1 MFFVEFFSAFLN
13 PQTWINGL
21 LLGGIYALLGVGM
34 TMIFGIVKLT
44 NLAHGEFVILGAYGA
59 TMLARWIG
67 VDPILTLVI
76 TVPLMFII
84 GVVLQSVLINRV
96 MQRGSEPALLV
107 TFGLSII
114 LQNVMLLLFTA
125 DAQRANVPYNIKN
138 IQLGGGYTVSVLT
151 LILFVICLVTIGAL
165 TLFLRKT
172 YMGRAIRATSDD
184 TAAAS
189 LMGVSVKKTYAIAL
203 GIAMATAAVAGL
215 AVGMQWTYYP
225 SSGGNYLLIAF
236 GVVVIG
242 GMGSIPGTLVA
253 GLIFGLAQVAGGANY
268 GILVSYILLIIML
281 AVRPQGLFSK

>member
-1 MFFVEFFSAFLN
+1 MQVI
-13 PQTWINGL
+13 INGI

-44 NLAHGEFVILGAYGA
+44 NLAHGEFIIIGAYGS
-59 TMLARWIG
+59 TLLASALHIDPLITLIVTIPCMFLLG
-67 VDPILTLVI
+67 VL
-76 TVPLMFII
+76 
-84 GVVLQSVLINRV
+84 LQTTLINRV
-96 MQRGSEPALLV
+96 MLRGSEPALLV

-114 LQNVMLLLFTA
+114 LQDAMLLLFTA
-125 DAQRANVPYNIKN
+125 DAQHATTSYGTKTISLGSKLNIGVTD
-138 IQLGGGYTVSVLT
+138 LLVFVVS
-151 LILFVICLVTIGAL
+151 LVTILVL

-172 YMGRAIRATSDD
+172 YTGRAIRATSDD

-189 LMGVSVKKTYAIAL
+189 LMGVNVRRTYGIAM
-203 GIAMATAAVAGL
+203 GIAMATAAVAGWG
-215 AVGMQWTYYP
+215 VGMRWTFYP

-253 GLIFGLAQVAGGANY
+253 GLVFGLAQVLGGANY
-268 GILVSYILLIIML
+268 GMLVSYILLIVML

>member
-1 MFFVEFFSAFLN
+1 MQYL
-13 PQTWINGL
+13 INGI

-34 TMIFGIVKLT
+34 TMMFGIVKLT
-44 NLAHGEFVILGAYGA
+44 NLAHGEFIIMGAFGS
-59 TMLARWIG
+59 TMLARWLG
-67 VDPILTLVI
+67 VDPILTLII

-84 GVVLQSVLINRV
+84 GVVLQTVLINRV
-96 MQRGSEPALLV
+96 MLQGSEPALLV

-114 LQNVMLLLFTA
+114 LQDLFLLLFTA
-125 DAQRANVPYNIKN
+125 DAQRANVPYNTKTIPLFN
-138 IQLGGGYTVSVLT
+138 DLYIPVLDLIVFGISLAT
-151 LILFVICLVTIGAL
+151 ILILTI
-165 TLFLRKT
+165 FLRKT

-184 TAAAS
+184 TTAAT

-215 AVGMQWTYYP
+215 GVGMRWTFYP
-225 SSGGNYLLIAF
+225 SSGGSYLLIAF

-253 GLIFGLAQVAGGANY
+253 GLVFGLAQVLGGANY
-268 GILVSYILLIIML
+268 GQLISYILLIIML